1 MENLKTEI
9 YWSLH
14 DYCKSECEYCPIQLR
29 GGPLHRET
37 SEYIRIIT
45 NLIDSYKSVNRTIN
59 WHLDGGEPLDMDGI
73 VTILKLCKTNGN
85 FVELNTNGGRLWMD
99 WWAIEPYV
107 DSIRLTFH
115 YWQNPALIK
124 YIIDTFASKGKRMWV
139 ASPIRP
145 SHFDEDLE
153 RVFQLEKSLGTSFTT
168 EKTILYKD
176 ANMSA
181 GMFPY
186 TAEQLA
192 TIDKLNAPPAP
203 IVVPTL
209 VEKQEYFKN
218 TTWDDRYRDT
228 YNSNTS
234 YTGQLC
240 NAGVEQLYISH
251 TGWATGSHCGNQS
264 LGNIWDD
271 GWHPNTLPQKCTMIS
286 CIHTTD
292 QKITKFPLIVE

>member
-1 MENLKTEI
+1 
-9 YWSLH
+9 
-14 DYCKSECEYCPIQLR
+14 
-29 GGPLHRET
+29 
-37 SEYIRIIT
+37 
-45 NLIDSYKSVNRTIN
+45 
-59 WHLDGGEPLDMDGI
+59 MDGI

-115 YWQNPALIK
+115 YWQNPALVK

-186 TAEQLA
+186 TTEQLA

-203 IVVPTL
+203 ISVPTL
-209 VEKQEYFKN
+209 VEKQEYFKS
-218 TTWDDRYRDT
+218 TTWDDRYQDT

-251 TGWATGSHCGNQS
+251 KGWATGSHCGNQS
-264 LGNIWDD
+264 LGNIWDT
-271 GWHPNTLPQKCTMIS
+271 GWVPNTLPQKCTMIS

-292 QKITKFPLIVE
+292 KKITKFPLIVE